1 MSHIVDIFICNNF
14 MIPAIQIVYVCM
26 EMGESREI
34 VRELQIE
41 EKNSRSEHN
50 TIRSVFML
58 IFIFK
63 MVQINKGRKHT
74 HTHT

>member
-1 MSHIVDIFICNNF
+1 MT
-14 MIPAIQIVYVCM
+14 PAIQIVYVCM
-26 EMGESREI
+26 EIGESREI

-74 HTHT
+74 HTHTPSNLLILFLL